1 MGSKHNKKRFFC
13 VKYIIKPDKKF
24 DEFVELSKKK
34 IGPGKM
40 LEYTVVLDLINEE
53 VLKNDLPGIPAA
65 ERDAIPYKRIL
76 DHYKQWYSEAINQ
89 FING

>member
-40 LEYTVVLDLINEE
+40 LEYTVVLDLINKE
-53 VLKNDLPGIPAA
+53 VLKNDLPGIPISQRDQIPF
-65 ERDAIPYKRIL
+65 ERL
-76 DHYKQWYSEAINQ
+76 EQHYRQWYAEAMDQ
-89 FING
+89 FVK